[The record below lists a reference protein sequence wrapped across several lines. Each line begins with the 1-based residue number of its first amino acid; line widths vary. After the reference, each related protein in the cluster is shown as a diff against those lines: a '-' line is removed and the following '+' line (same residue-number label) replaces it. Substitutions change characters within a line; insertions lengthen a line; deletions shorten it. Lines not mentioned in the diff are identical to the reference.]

1 MEDGS
6 FYGRQFGQVLDPNIQ
21 EHIKKETLIEI
32 TELNNFK
39 LEENY
44 IILNQLNKFK
54 IAKLTKID
62 ILPELE
68 PSKKKKFP
76 KVAQY
81 TFNDGTKDFVLNK
94 HFNGKLDDWKD
105 MGGELFTKYRIFHL
119 IEQEDK
125 VGLKKEVENLEKEVE
140 KLLKEVEKLLKSKS
154 IFDSNLTIVNEERPN
169 IKINLKEKYLKYKA
183 KYLQLKNQL
192 NFKLF

>member
-6 FYGRQFGQVLDPNIQ
+6 FYGRQFGQVLDPNSGQVLDPNIP
-21 EHIKKETLIEI
+21 EHTKKELLNEI

-44 IILNQLNKFK
+44 IILNQSNKFK

-105 MGGELFTKYRIFHL
+105 MGGELFTKYRTFHL
-119 IEQEDK
+119 IEQD
-125 VGLKKEVENLEKEVE
+125 KKEVVNLEKE
-140 KLLKEVEKLLKSKS
+140 LEKLLKSKS
-154 IFDSNLTIVNEERPN
+154 IFDSNLTIINEERPN

-183 KYLQLKNQL
+183 KYLQLRNQL
-192 NFKLF
+192 NLY

>member
-39 LEENY
+39 IEENY
-44 IILNQLNKFK
+44 IILNQSNKFK

-81 TFNDGTKDFVLNK
+81 TFNDGTKEFVLNK

-125 VGLKKEVENLEKEVE
+125 VSLKKEVSDLE
-140 KLLKEVEKLLKSKS
+140 KEVEKLLKSKS
-154 IFDSNLTIVNEERPN
+154 IFDSNLTIINEERPN

-192 NFKLF
+192 DF

>member
-6 FYGRQFGQVLDPNIQ
+6 FYGRQFGQVLDPNSGQVLDPNIQ

-44 IILNQLNKFK
+44 IILNQSNKFK

-68 PSKKKKFP
+68 PSKKKK
-76 KVAQY
+76 
-81 TFNDGTKDFVLNK
+81 
-94 HFNGKLDDWKD
+94 
-105 MGGELFTKYRIFHL
+105 
-119 IEQEDK
+119 
-125 VGLKKEVENLEKEVE
+125 
-140 KLLKEVEKLLKSKS
+140 
-154 IFDSNLTIVNEERPN
+154 
-169 IKINLKEKYLKYKA
+169 
-183 KYLQLKNQL
+183 
-192 NFKLF
+192 